1 MKNIK
6 VNNVKTIK
14 TTTREQEKTKLESLV
29 KNVNA
34 QNVDKKVSKQLKLL
48 FNYGKFLH
56 VDFYNS
62 HAAVPG
68 IEINKKMRGYTPEWD
83 MNYLL
88 REENTSYL
96 EMSPLEGD
104 IIQLE
109 LDYQRE
115 VWIPWCELRDEIF
128 PKERRDALSL
138 MGDISQKTRH
148 LLHHID

>member
-1 MKNIK
+1 MRNTNIK
-6 VNNVKTIK
+6 TMN
-14 TTTREQEKTKLESLV
+14 TTTREEQKDKLYSLV

-62 HAAVPG
+62 HAAIPG
-68 IEINKKMRGYTPEWD
+68 IDIQEDMRGYTPEWD
-83 MNYLL
+83 LDYLL
-88 REENTSYL
+88 REEKKSYL

-128 PKERRDALSL
+128 PRERRDALSL
-138 MGDISQKTRH
+138 MGDISQETRH
-148 LLHHID
+148 LLHHRD

>member
-6 VNNVKTIK
+6 VNNIK
-14 TTTREQEKTKLESLV
+14 TMNTKTREDEKTKLSSLV
-29 KNVNA
+29 KNVNEK
-34 QNVDKKVSKQLKLL
+34 NIDKKVSKQLKLL

-56 VDFYNS
+56 VNFYNS
-62 HAAVPG
+62 HAAIPG
-68 IEINKKMRGYTPEWD
+68 IEINKDMRGYTPEWD

-88 REENTSYL
+88 REENNSYW

-128 PKERRDALSL
+128 PEERRNKLSTIQ
-138 MGDISQKTRH
+138 DISPKTRH

>member
-1 MKNIK
+1 MKNT
-6 VNNVKTIK
+6 VKAIETI
-14 TTTREQEKTKLESLV
+14 TREQEKNKLEKLL

-62 HAAVPG
+62 HAAIPG
-68 IEINKKMRGYTPEWD
+68 IDIQKDMRGYTPEWD
-83 MNYLL
+83 LDYLL
-88 REENTSYL
+88 REEKNSYW

-104 IIQLE
+104 IIQFE

-115 VWIPWCELRDEIF
+115 VWLPWCELRDEIF
-128 PKERRDALSL
+128 PEERRNKLST
-138 MGDISQKTRH
+138 MKDISISTRH

>member
-1 MKNIK
+1 MKKFNAM
-6 VNNVKTIK
+6 NSVKTIEA
-14 TTTREQEKTKLESLV
+14 TREERKAKLESLV

-62 HAAVPG
+62 HAAIPG
-68 IEINKKMRGYTPEWD
+68 IEIQKKMRGYTPEWD
-83 MNYLL
+83 LDYLL
-88 REENTSYL
+88 REERNSYL

-104 IIQLE
+104 IIQFE

-115 VWIPWCELRDEIF
+115 VWNPWCELRDEIF

-138 MGDISQKTRH
+138 MVEMSPKTRH

>member
-1 MKNIK
+1 MRNT
-6 VNNVKTIK
+6 NVKTIE
-14 TTTREQEKTKLESLV
+14 TTTREEQKTKLESLI
-29 KNVNA
+29 KNVNE

-62 HAAVPG
+62 HAAIPG

-83 MNYLL
+83 MDYLIQ
-88 REENTSYL
+88 EENNSYW

-115 VWIPWCELRDEIF
+115 VWSPWCELRDKIF
-128 PKERRDALSL
+128 PEERMNKLST
-138 MGDISQKTRH
+138 MKDISPNTRH

>member
-1 MKNIK
+1 MKNVK
-6 VNNVKTIK
+6 VMN
-14 TTTREQEKTKLESLV
+14 TTTREQKKAKLESLA

-68 IEINKKMRGYTPEWD
+68 IEINKQMRGYTPEWD
-83 MNYLL
+83 MNYIL
-88 REENTSYL
+88 REEKNSYW

-104 IIQLE
+104 IIQFE

-128 PKERRDALSL
+128 PEERRNKLST
-138 MGDISQKTRH
+138 MKDISPKTRH

>member
-6 VNNVKTIK
+6 TIE
-14 TTTREQEKTKLESLV
+14 TTTREEQKDKLYSLV

-62 HAAVPG
+62 HARISG
-68 IEINKKMRGYTPEWD
+68 IDIQKEMRGYTPEWD

-88 REENTSYL
+88 REENNSYW

-128 PKERRDALSL
+128 PEERRNKLST
-138 MGDISQKTRH
+138 MKDISHKTMH